1 MLVNDI
7 TMPTEILLLI
17 LDKYPLKN
25 IRLICSTLKNEI
37 QTKYWNTMIVTH
49 KHIVDYVTLTDATYC
64 LTNDVLRKINGNEL
78 KVGTEYLCHNYPLTT
93 SVNIDTHAYKLV
105 NKFKFNSISPSILD
119 VKRKYLEID
128 IVNKYKIL
136 KNRFND
142 KKYHVII
149 KNKIL
154 NELKLHQLSIY
165 GNSMSVFATEYTW
178 LTMNY
183 YNILL
188 NDKII
193 ENFIEDN
200 NMIKR
205 CFNSNETINH
215 LRPKAKQ
222 MFKFIHD
229 YINEL

>member
-1 MLVNDI
+1 MLVNDMTI
-7 TMPTEILLLI
+7 PTEILLLI

-25 IRLICSTLKNEI
+25 TRLICSTLKNEI

-49 KHIVDYVTLTDATYC
+49 KHIVDYVTLTDTYC
-64 LTNDVLRKINGNEL
+64 LTNDVIRKITEL
-78 KVGTEYLCHNYPLTT
+78 KVGTEYLCHHYLLTT
-93 SVNIDTHAYKLV
+93 IDHDTQAYKLV
-105 NKFKFNSISPSILD
+105 NKCEFKSILPSMLN
-119 VKRKYLEID
+119 VKRKNLGID
-128 IVNKYKIL
+128 IVNKYKLL

-142 KKYHVII
+142 KKYHAII

-165 GNSMSVFATEYTW
+165 GNSISVFAAEYTW

-188 NDKII
+188 DDKII

-200 NMIKR
+200 MMR
-205 CFNSNETINH
+205 SFNNNQTINNR
-215 LRPKAKQ
+215 RPKAKQ